1 MITNKT
7 KDIVSKIRTGEIDI
21 NDQSLFFPIVI
32 RGLLLQLNK
41 YITIR
46 GIKVPHYI
54 LHTGDDIMYL
64 MNKGQDSSIE
74 PLEISNE
81 DYIYSTV
88 PRCIVNPG
96 SLDVVPDQLTNPYSR
111 GNVLFES
118 EDNIYPLMAEFRRMP
133 VKFQCGLKYYVD
145 SNRDMM
151 ELIQQVISK
160 LSFVRTYYI
169 TYMGQSILC
178 SYKLPESF
186 NGEHLT
192 DLDGTTSDNKYR
204 TLELDVEIESNF
216 PIFDAGTVM
225 WSGSIIN
232 FTPKSDKDL
241 KYGSVKSA
249 GSVIVNGAVQIGT
262 DWKEYVKTGNLKEN
276 DVQDAQINMYPKI
289 IDNDGTV

>member
-1 MITNKT
+1 MITNET

-21 NDQSLFFPIVI
+21 NNQSLFFPIVI

-41 YITIR
+41 YITVR

-96 SLDVVPDQLTNPYSR
+96 SLDVVSDQLTNPYSR
-111 GNVLFES
+111 GDVMFES
-118 EDNIYPLMAEFRRMP
+118 EDNIYPLAAEFRRMP
-133 VKFQCGLKYYVD
+133 VKLQCGLKYYVD
-145 SNRDMM
+145 SNRDLM

-169 TYMGQSILC
+169 TYMGQTILC

-192 DLDGTTSDNKYR
+192 DLDGTTTDNKYR

-216 PIFDAGTVM
+216 PIFDASTVM

-241 KYGSVKSA
+241 EYGSVKSA
-249 GSVIVNGAVQIGT
+249 GSVMVNGAVQAGT
-262 DWKEYVKTGNLKEN
+262 DWKEYVKTGGLKEN
-276 DVQDAQINMYPKI
+276 GVQDAQINMYPKA
-289 IDNDGTV
+289 DNDGTV